1 MEMGKV
7 KNLIISSNPTYE
19 FLLQS
24 LKFKT
29 KYDWLY
35 LDDRS
40 KLTYRYLKSNR
51 IKKIFITHWSYIIP
65 KEIHNNFECI
75 LFHMTDL
82 PYGRGGSPL
91 QNLIKQGEKTTKIS
105 AIRII
110 EEVDSGPIYLKKE
123 LKLNGTAQNIFT
135 RASLI
140 IEEMIIEILELE
152 PTPLSQK
159 GKVTYFKRRT
169 PKESNI
175 SGQSSLENLY
185 DHIRMLDC
193 DGYPRAF
200 LEFEKFRIEFE
211 NAKFNRSKI
220 LKANVRIFKK

>member
-1 MEMGKV
+1 MGKM

-19 FLLQS
+19 FLPQS
-24 LKFKT
+24 LNFKT

-40 KLTYRYLKSNR
+40 KLTFRYLKYNQ
-51 IKKIFITHWSYIIP
+51 IKKIFIPHWSHIIP

-91 QNLIKQGEKTTKIS
+91 QNLIKQGKKTTKIS
-105 AIRII
+105 AIRMN
-110 EEVDSGPIYLKKE
+110 EEVDSGPIYLKRK
-123 LKLNGTAQNIFT
+123 LKLDGTAQKIFK

-140 IEEMIIEILELE
+140 IEDMIIEILEAE

-169 PKESNI
+169 PEQSTI